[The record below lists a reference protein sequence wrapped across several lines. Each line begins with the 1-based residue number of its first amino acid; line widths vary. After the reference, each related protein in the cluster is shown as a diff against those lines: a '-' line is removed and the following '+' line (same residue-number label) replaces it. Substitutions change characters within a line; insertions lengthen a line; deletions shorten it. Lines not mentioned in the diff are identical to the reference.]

1 MGSLFNACLK
11 NIPTFQQ
18 ETANPLLT
26 KLSTITIFYVTHGN
40 VIHCIYTLLG
50 KHI

>member
-1 MGSLFNACLK
+1 MGSLFNAYLK

-18 ETANPLLT
+18 ETANPLLI

>member
-1 MGSLFNACLK
+1 MGSLFNTCLK

-18 ETANPLLT
+18 ETATPLLM
-26 KLSTITIFYVTHGN
+26 KASTITIFYVTHGN

>member
-11 NIPTFQQ
+11 NIPIFQQ
-18 ETANPLLT
+18 ETASPLLI
-26 KLSTITIFYVTHGN
+26 KLSIITIFYVTRGN
-40 VIHCIYTLLG
+40 VTHCIYTLLG